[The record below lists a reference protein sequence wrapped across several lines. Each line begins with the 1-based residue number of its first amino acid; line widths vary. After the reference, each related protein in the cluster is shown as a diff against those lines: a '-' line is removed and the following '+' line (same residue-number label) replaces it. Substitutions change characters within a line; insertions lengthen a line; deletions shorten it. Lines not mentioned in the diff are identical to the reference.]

1 MGTGR
6 VPRGHGTSPCTT
18 LATFPFF
25 RHIVIDVGLGAA
37 TLTPAAASKTN
48 ATSPLRMGIAVRE
61 IAGTPDC
68 TVER

>member
-1 MGTGR
+1 MGTER

-37 TLTPAAASKTN
+37 TLTPAAASKIS
-48 ATSPLRMGIAVRE
+48 AISPLRMGSAVRE
-61 IAGTPDC
+61 VVGTPDF